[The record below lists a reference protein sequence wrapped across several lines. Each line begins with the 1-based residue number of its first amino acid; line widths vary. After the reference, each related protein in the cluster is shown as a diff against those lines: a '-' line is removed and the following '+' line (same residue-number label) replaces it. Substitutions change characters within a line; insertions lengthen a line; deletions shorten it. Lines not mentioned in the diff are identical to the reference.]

1 MSLDYLST
9 FTSNQLTQQIKD
21 VTDKINDVPFK
32 FTGPIENIIEND
44 LPQNSLVVTNEV
56 GKIVHS
62 SATIHELNHLK
73 TTSEPIRNKIINI
86 SNLIDESFSNFSSN
100 IDVISNEFIQNLQS
114 GQGVSQSVK
123 NDYMNFI
130 YYVQN
135 FMSGQVD
142 NIVIDNDNGIKL
154 IVNDRYEGD
163 LDVKGETV
171 VDGNMVVSGTTSELE
186 SSTGVFRTDTFQ
198 ITTDEAIENPPIYV
212 NQIGNSNILDIF
224 YNNDQKIAVTKEGY
238 VGIGKTNPEYFID
251 ISSNINIT
259 GNYKINGNNLSL
271 SDFADTP
278 SEFPPE
284 SHRHNISNV
293 TGLSTALDG
302 KQEMF
307 SGIVSSGSEIQ
318 IDADINLTAGHNLK
332 INDVV
337 INLENSSSED
347 QTDTW
352 KTIGDIDTGVEIKD
366 DSFVVTP
373 TQIDDYTYYYAF
385 TTPSVV
391 NTITFTK
398 DTVCDVLV
406 VGGGGSGGNTD
417 GGGGGAG
424 GLVFVPNKTFITGEY
439 KINVGAGGVAP
450 VSQSAVGNNGEDTT
464 IKDSTNTN
472 IILQALGGGGG
483 GVGYPNNIEATG
495 RPGGSGG
502 GAPSISASPYN
513 IGAIGTQK
521 TLAAIGD
528 SRTYGFGNNGG
539 NGSSTQGGGGGGG
552 GAGEEGFSFSSVE
565 GTPLA
570 GTGGKGISG
579 VEITQG
585 VYTSAYDF
593 KTLFG
598 LPTDN
603 TKGHYVSGED
613 KIYFAGGGG
622 GGHHYLSAGSLNPG
636 DKAGG
641 LGGGG
646 TGAERYDGSAAL
658 ANTGGGGGGGGANY
672 GKGGDGGS
680 GIVIIKWRVFPQEHV
695 TNNDISVFNNNIV
708 VGKSEFYDNFVEY
721 GNMDGVID
729 IIVNTS
735 NSLIVSSGDIITQD
749 GSIKTTHGHVE
760 TGNLNIKEDLNI
772 KTSIRDYSSNVLTKY
787 PQDLFYNDTTDML
800 LWLKFDGNLLDSSG
814 NGHVPDKEI
823 NITYDNTQ
831 NIQGTHSL
839 KFNSSPESSYLE
851 YANPRGDE
859 FYFTPSE
866 MTISVWVSNVTQTI
880 SGNLQTIASA
890 RKGHPYPGWTIYINS
905 DIPNYGSINEL
916 LFWYDSGGSY
926 VNWATG
932 YYMNNQIQFQH
943 LLFTMTDDVIKFY
956 LNGIFFSEKDIS
968 GGATPA
974 RGAQSLR
981 IGAGANEINTPLYFL
996 NDGTILD
1003 DVRIYNRA
1011 LTPEEVR
1018 ILYQPKLIEFRVEQ
1032 SSDFYTDTTDMLA
1045 WYKFDGDVVDGGSL
1059 TNYGNLGSDYNA
1071 SIKLTDGGIIRV
1083 PGDIGQYKYKWTG
1096 TSVDQKVGNWINLPD
1111 NILEKLNSGYTFSWW
1126 SVDND
1131 LTDLERTI
1139 LSVKKGTDISVQPSQ
1154 TDILLSAHLPYGN
1167 TKIYWDF
1174 GDGLSNYQ
1182 RLDTQYT
1189 PPEGELANWVVTKE
1203 IIGSNQL
1210 IKVYRNN
1217 VLIMSGTYVNKD
1229 FPSGDNDNMI
1239 GVNSR
1244 LSGGAGQFLDKSLED
1259 FRIYN
1264 RALTPEEVT
1273 TIYNCSTN
1281 YKAFNNNKSLVGWV
1295 GETPTIDFDT
1305 EYPGQ
1310 YLKIDLGEYILPKQL
1325 TIAPVAGADVNKQPK
1340 DFRLYGAQILQG
1352 ATIYEEGTLRQPTNI
1367 PGTNDWYYAFTSTSG
1382 TNSITFNED
1391 TECDILVVGGG
1402 GGGGKTM
1409 GGGGGSGGAI
1419 YITNALINAGKYDIV
1434 IGRGGNGSTSG
1445 IGENGGNTS
1454 VFNAIALGGGGGGGP
1469 WNNGSNG
1476 TNGGSGGGGGGSEYA
1491 NRNGGTSGNNIY
1503 DVYPLNTGLITN
1515 YNGNNGGIGYDRDQ
1529 TGSWRTGGGGGGG
1542 IGTPGQ
1548 NGTKNSVNTYGD
1560 GGDGVLFN
1568 ITGIPKYFAGG
1579 GGGGNYKSIRGGNGG
1594 KGGGGGGASTDYPGT
1609 VQGLGGIDGGE
1620 SGKTTIGGN
1629 GGENTGGGG
1638 GGGAYNGSVSG
1649 GNGGSG
1655 IVVIRWTV
1663 TNSDKYMLLLDHQQP
1678 TVFIGPIP
1686 TTEVTY
1692 PLVPIEPIACRY
1704 FTLVVKSTYAE
1715 SPITTNAKISEM
1727 ELYGYEQ
1734 RPFNLTKFPRYA
1746 MNANIF
1752 NYPDGSGITVR
1763 CTGSSIFSGY
1773 IYYNAFNKNVESGWA
1788 SLWDTY
1794 NTDGSYK
1801 KSASFMGTSGEWI
1814 MIDLGEQIVLN
1825 NIKIYPRILATTQ
1838 YRCPKTFKIYASND
1852 KDDYDNANSAAD
1864 SQVTTGGWIEI
1875 YDGNNTTDGSQETPY
1890 IYIISQHTPYR
1901 YYTMVVSEIFPD
1913 TFSALVE
1920 IRELEFWGHLQ
1931 EYTTDISN
1939 KSWKVSQSTS
1949 GNDLVFSTSHDNG
1962 NSLIPRS
1969 AISASRDG
1977 SYTNFT
1983 GIHHCKAEKE
1993 DLYDD
1998 KYIGMIVSSTNKY
2011 QKLNS
2016 VYDKANIQRNMDK
2029 SEWDCLPIVT
2039 LTSKENDKD
2048 VFGVITKIEDVD
2060 APQREIQTGFITHYY
2075 DKEKFDRR
2083 LHIAGVGEGGIW
2095 VCDCN
2100 GNIESGDYISSSSIG
2115 GFGMKQSDDIQHNY
2129 TVAKATMN
2137 CDFNPK
2143 ILPVKVIATS
2153 NIVIDTIMKSDIS
2166 SNISTSSSNIIL
2178 SDIEP
2183 IFFERIYLKDDTG
2196 KYIYEELLDDN
2207 GEIIYEPEYEMKY
2220 INSDNT
2226 FIDISE
2232 YSSNIEGCHK
2242 VAFIG
2247 CSYHCS

>member
-1 MSLDYLST
+1 MENEPVSLDYLST

-44 LPQNSLVVTNEV
+44 LPPNKVVVTNEL

-62 SATIHELNHLK
+62 SATIHELKHLK

-100 IDVISNEFIQNLQS
+100 IDVISNEFIQYLQS
-114 GQGVSQSVK
+114 GQGVSQSVV
-123 NDYMNFI
+123 NDYTNYQSYAANFL
-130 YYVQN
+130 N
-135 FMSGQVD
+135 GLVD
-142 NIVIDNDNGIKL
+142 NIVIENDNGIKL

-163 LDVKGETV
+163 LDVKGEIV
-171 VDGNMVVSGTTSELE
+171 VDGNMVVKGTTSELE

-198 ITTDEAIENPPIYV
+198 ITTDDTIDNPPIYV
-212 NQIGNSNILDIF
+212 NQIGNSNILDVF

-251 ISSNINIT
+251 VASNINIT
-259 GNYKINGNNLSL
+259 GKYKINGNNLSL
-271 SDFADTP
+271 SDFADAP

-284 SHRHNISNV
+284 SHIHNISNV
-293 TGLSTALDG
+293 TGLSAALAG
-302 KQEMF
+302 KQDMIP
-307 SGIVSSGSEIQ
+307 GMVVSESVSEIQ
-318 IDADINLTAGHNLK
+318 INADIKLTPGHNLK
-332 INDVV
+332 INDTV
-337 INLENSSSED
+337 INSSSEH

-352 KTIGDIDTGVEIKD
+352 KTIGDADTGVEIKV
-366 DSFVVTP
+366 DSFFGSV

-385 TTPSVV
+385 TTPSAV

-424 GLVFVPNKTFITGEY
+424 GLVFVPNKTFIAGEY
-439 KINVGAGGVAP
+439 KINVGAGGVA
-450 VSQSAVGNNGEDTT
+450 SSLESAVGTNGEETT

-483 GVGYPNNIEATG
+483 GFGFKRDDTIEAAGTA
-495 RPGGSGG
+495 GGSGG
-502 GAPSISASPYN
+502 GAPSVSAYPYN
-513 IGAIGTQK
+513 IGATGTQK

-539 NGSSTQGGGGGGG
+539 NGDSTESGGGGGG

-579 VEITQG
+579 VEITPG

-603 TKGHYVSGED
+603 TDGGEYVSAED

-622 GGHHYLSAGSLNPG
+622 CGHYISKNSG

-646 TGAERYDGSAAL
+646 TGASSSYGLAGL
-658 ANTGGGGGGGGANY
+658 ANTGGGGGGGGAGF

-695 TNNDISVFNNNIV
+695 TNNDISVYNDNIV
-708 VGKSEFYDNFVEY
+708 VGKTEFYDNFVEY
-721 GNMDGVID
+721 GNMDGVTD
-729 IIVNTS
+729 MIVNTS

-787 PQDLFYNDTTDML
+787 PRDHKFYTDTSDMYV
-800 LWLKFDGNLLDSSG
+800 WYKFNEDFNDSSG
-814 NGHVPDKEI
+814 NGNDATDFNAPTFDSSL
-823 NITYDNTQ
+823 NIE
-831 NIQGTHSL
+831 GTHSVSFTGGT
-839 KFNSSPESSYLE
+839 KDSTTSSYLTVPSTNFSLWDGFTVSCWVMFE
-851 YANPRGDE
+851 NDAYYGKIIDFGDGAD
-859 FYFTPSE
+859 
-866 MTISVWVSNVTQTI
+866 SN
-880 SGNLQTIASA
+880 N
-890 RKGHPYPGWTIYINS
+890 IYISRHNTS
-905 DIPNYGSINEL
+905 NNIVVSIRGVGIDKVWHYFE
-916 LFWYDSGGSY
+916 
-926 VNWATG
+926 
-932 YYMNNQIQFQH
+932 
-943 LLFTMTDDVIKFY
+943 DVIINNTWMHIVFSMLKSPVTWNTY
-956 LNGIFFSEKDIS
+956 INGALK
-968 GGATPA
+968 TP
-974 RGAQSLR
+974 
-981 IGAGANEINTPLYFL
+981 TTVT
-996 NDGTILD
+996 GTIRWPANTAYNYCYIAKSNWTGVDAYFKGKID
-1003 DVRIYNRA
+1003 DFRIYNRA

-1045 WYKFDGDVVDGGSL
+1045 WYKFDGDFTDSSGNGNNL
-1059 TNYGNLGSDYNA
+1059 TNTNCIFNNS
-1071 SIKLTDGGIIRV
+1071 SIITNSQCVEFI
-1083 PGDIGQYKYKWTG
+1083 G
-1096 TSVDQKVGNWINLPD
+1096 TSYLRQSN
-1111 NILEKLNSGYTFSWW
+1111 
-1126 SVDND
+1126 
-1131 LTDLERTI
+1131 TI
-1139 LSVKKGTDISVQPSQ
+1139 YCPSQ
-1154 TDILLSAHLPYGN
+1154 TSICFWGYFTGNGWSQIISTQSGATGWLIQISNVNTIRIFISNNQPDVFTFGAAGFPSYNQWFHFALILNSITNIHDVYVNGVLVQTY
-1167 TKIYWDF
+1167 TY
-1174 GDGLSNYQ
+1174 
-1182 RLDTQYT
+1182 TYT
-1189 PPEGELANWVVTKE
+1189 PVTQSLSIGTQLGTPAYYLKNGEK
-1203 IIGSNQL
+1203 
-1210 IKVYRNN
+1210 
-1217 VLIMSGTYVNKD
+1217 
-1229 FPSGDNDNMI
+1229 
-1239 GVNSR
+1239 
-1244 LSGGAGQFLDKSLED
+1244 LDDL
-1259 FRIYN
+1259 RIYK
-1264 RALTPEEVT
+1264 RALTPDEVT
-1273 TIYNCSTN
+1273 TIYNCSMH
-1281 YKAFNNNKSLVGWV
+1281 YRAFNNNKSLVGWV
-1295 GETPTIDFDT
+1295 GETPTIHFDT
-1305 EYPGQ
+1305 AYPGQ

-1382 TNSITFNED
+1382 TNSITFHEN
-1391 TECDILVVGGG
+1391 TECDVLVVGGG
-1402 GGGGKTM
+1402 GGGGNYNA
-1409 GGGGGSGGAI
+1409 GGNYEKGGGGAGAYEYVENVTFEGTYNITVGAGGAISGKGGDTKIIKDGTELYTCEGGGSGGGI
-1419 YITNALINAGKYDIV
+1419 D
-1434 IGRGGNGSTSG
+1434 G
-1445 IGENGGNTS
+1445 IG
-1454 VFNAIALGGGGGGGP
+1454 
-1469 WNNGSNG
+1469 GS
-1476 TNGGSGGGGGGSEYA
+1476 GGSGGGGNWYYDGGNA
-1491 NRNGGTSGNNIY
+1491 NNQLKGNNGAPGTRNGGKN
-1503 DVYPLNTGLITN
+1503 
-1515 YNGNNGGIGYDRDQ
+1515 Q
-1529 TGSWRTGGGGGGG
+1529 GGGGGGAG
-1542 IGTPGQ
+1542 SAG
-1548 NGTKNSVNTYGD
+1548 NLNN
-1560 GGDGVLFN
+1560 GGDGLPN
-1568 ITGIPKYFAGG
+1568 SITGTLTYYAGG
-1579 GGGGNYKSIRGGNGG
+1579 GGGNGNDGTAGTGGLGGGGRGSSLSLVALAGEDG
-1594 KGGGGGGASTDYPGT
+1594 KGGGGGGGYYVGSKA
-1609 VQGLGGIDGGE
+1609 GG
-1620 SGKTTIGGN
+1620 K
-1629 GGENTGGGG
+1629 
-1638 GGGAYNGSVSG
+1638 
-1649 GNGGSG
+1649 GGSG
-1655 IVVIRWTV
+1655 IVIIRWTV
-1663 TNSDKYMLLLDHQQP
+1663 TNSDKYMLLLDHQ
-1678 TVFIGPIP
+1678 
-1686 TTEVTY
+1686 TTESMAPSTERTY
-1692 PLVPIEPIACRY
+1692 PLVPDEPIEPIACRY
-1704 FTLVVKSTYAE
+1704 FTLVVQSTYAE
-1715 SPITTNAKISEM
+1715 SPITTDTKISEM

-1734 RPFNLTKFPRYA
+1734 RPFNLTKFPRYP
-1746 MNANIF
+1746 MDANSF
-1752 NYPDGSGITVR
+1752 DYPDGSGITVR
-1763 CTGSSIFSGY
+1763 CTGSSEFGGSDESFY
-1773 IYYNAFNKNVESGWA
+1773 SSFRNFPDTTNKGWA
-1788 SLWDTY
+1788 SNSTYDTGTGIATLQKVTGY
-1794 NTDGSYK
+1794 DGE
-1801 KSASFMGTSGEWI
+1801 FI
-1814 MIDLGEQIVLN
+1814 MIDLGEQIILN
-1825 NIKIYPRILATTQ
+1825 NIKIYPRLDLNAT
-1838 YRCPKTFKIYASND
+1838 YRTPKEFKIFASNSSTSFEYGNENNGWTD
-1852 KDDYDNANSAAD
+1852 IYTGSAN
-1864 SQVTTGGWIEI
+1864 G
-1875 YDGNNTTDGSQETPY
+1875 DGSQTTPY
-1890 IYIISQHTPYR
+1890 SYIILQQTSYR
-1901 YYTMVVSEIFPD
+1901 YYM
-1913 TFSALVE
+1913 LVCNKNFGAN
-1920 IRELEFWGHLQ
+1920 RVQFYELEFWGHLQ

-1969 AISASRDG
+1969 AISASGDG

-1993 DLYDD
+1993 ELYDD

-2016 VYDKANIQRNMDK
+2016 VYDKANIQRNIDK

-2166 SNISTSSSNIIL
+2166 SNISTSSSNIIV
-2178 SDIEP
+2178 SDKEP
-2183 IFFERIYLKDDTG
+2183 IFFERICLKDNTG

-2207 GEIIYEPEYEMKY
+2207 GEIVYEPEYEMKY

>member
-1 MSLDYLST
+1 MDNEPVSLSYLST
-9 FTSNQLTQQIKD
+9 FTSNQLSQQIKN
-21 VTDKINDVPFK
+21 VTDKINNVPLK
-32 FTGPIENIIEND
+32 FTGPIENIINNN
-44 LPQNSLVVTNEV
+44 LPENSLVVTDEF
-56 GKIVHS
+56 GKITHS
-62 SATIHELNHLK
+62 SANINQLK
-73 TTSEPIRNKIINI
+73 HIKSITEPIKDKILNS
-86 SNLIDESFSNFSSN
+86 SNLIHNSSSNLSSN
-100 IDVISNEFIQNLQS
+100 IFLTSNKFIRSLKSEELLSDAIGFLGEISDF
-114 GQGVSQSVK
+114 GVK
-123 NDYMNFI
+123 LIDEI
-130 YYVQN
+130 
-135 FMSGQVD
+135 GL
-142 NIVIDNDNGIKL
+142 DNDEGIKL
-154 IVNDRYEGD
+154 IVNGDYDGD
-163 LDVKGETV
+163 LTVNGDIIVENNVFVMGEI
-171 VDGNMVVSGTTSELE
+171 SQLE
-186 SSTGVFRTDTFQ
+186 SSTGVFHTDTLD
-198 ITTDEAIENPPIYV
+198 IRPIGANANPLIYV
-212 NQIGNSNILDIF
+212 DQTGNSNIMEIF
-224 YNNDQKIAVTKEGY
+224 NNNDQKIVVTKEGY
-238 VGIGKTNPEYFID
+238 VGVGKTNPEYFID
-251 ISSNINIT
+251 AASNINVT
-259 GNYKINGNNLSL
+259 GNYKIDGNNLSL
-271 SDFADTP
+271 SDFHDAP
-278 SEFPPE
+278 SDFPPE
-284 SHRHNISNV
+284 LHTH
-293 TGLSTALDG
+293 TGIDAVNSLTTALEG
-302 KQEMF
+302 KQDIVT
-307 SGIVSSGSEIQ
+307 GIVSNGSEIQ
-318 IDADINLTAGHNLK
+318 IDANINLTDGHNFK
-332 INDVV
+332 INGVDL
-337 INLENSSSED
+337 NLENSDSGD

-352 KTIGDIDTGVEIKD
+352 KTIGDTDTIVQITDADNIG
-366 DSFVVTP
+366 TLP
-373 TQIDDYTYYYAF
+373 TQIDDYTYYHAF
-385 TTPSVV
+385 TSTTGTNS
-391 NTITFTK
+391 ITFDR
-398 DTVCDVLV
+398 DTVCDILI
-406 VGGGGSGGNTD
+406 VGGG
-417 GGGGGAG
+417 A
-424 GLVFVPNKTFITGEY
+424 
-439 KINVGAGGVAP
+439 
-450 VSQSAVGNNGEDTT
+450 
-464 IKDSTNTN
+464 
-472 IILQALGGGGG
+472 
-483 GVGYPNNIEATG
+483 
-495 RPGGSGG
+495 SGG
-502 GAPSISASPYN
+502 G
-513 IGAIGTQK
+513 Q
-521 TLAAIGD
+521 L
-528 SRTYGFGNNGG
+528 
-539 NGSSTQGGGGGGG
+539 GGGGGG
-552 GAGEEGFSFSSVE
+552 GAVVHIQNANISEGTYNVVVGNGGTYVTGTNVGNNGNNSSFNNIIAEGGGGGSYFSDSVNGLSGGSGGGSGCDAGDGAPTPSGGGVGSGSSLNGYIGTIYQNIGGSSVARDPGLSASGGGGAFE
-565 GTPLA
+565 IGGDGNVGGTSV
-570 GTGGKGISG
+570 GGKGGDGIQINIDG
-579 VEITQG
+579 NN
-585 VYTSAYDF
+585 YYW
-593 KTLFG
+593 
-598 LPTDN
+598 
-603 TKGHYVSGED
+603 
-613 KIYFAGGGG
+613 GGGG
-622 GGHHYLSAGSLNPG
+622 GGSTYQGLAG
-636 DKAGG
+636 DGG
-641 LGGGG
+641 KGGGG
-646 TGAERYDGSAAL
+646 GGSGNSPGTAGDGGVGGITLGANGVINSANSVNGSGG
-658 ANTGGGGGGGGANY
+658 ANTGGGGGGGGWSPVSNT
-672 GKGGDGGS
+672 KSGDGGS
-680 GIVIIKWRVFPQEHV
+680 GIVIIRWRVFPQEHV
-695 TNNDISVFNNNIV
+695 ANNDISVYNDNIV
-708 VGKSEFYDNFVEY
+708 VGKTEFYDNFVEY
-721 GNMDGVID
+721 GNMDGVTDMITD
-729 IIVNTS
+729 TS
-735 NSLIVSSGDIITQD
+735 SSLIVSSGDIITPD
-749 GSIKTTHGHVE
+749 GSIKTISGDAYTN
-760 TGNLNIKEDLNI
+760 NLIIKEDLSI

-787 PQDLFYNDTTDML
+787 PRDHKFYTDTTDML

-1154 TDILLSAHLPYGN
+1154 TDILLSAYLPYGN

-1579 GGGGNYKSIRGGNGG
+1579 GGGGNYVSIRGGNGG

-1663 TNSDKYMLLLDHQQP
+1663 TNNDNYMLLLDH
-1678 TVFIGPIP
+1678 TGPSVSAP
-1686 TTEVTY
+1686 STEVTY
-1692 PLVPIEPIACRY
+1692 QLSEAPKSCRY
-1704 FTLVVKSTYAE
+1704 FTLVVQSTYE
-1715 SPITTNAKISEM
+1715 SSMPMTTKISEM

-1734 RPFNLTKFPRYA
+1734 RPFNLTKFPRYP
-1746 MNANIF
+1746 MDANIF

-1763 CTGSSIFSGY
+1763 CTGSSIYSGY

-1998 KYIGMIVSSTNKY
+1998 KYIGMIVSSTKKY

-2029 SEWDCLPIVT
+2029 SDWDCLPVVA
-2039 LTSKENDKD
+2039 LTSKENDKEA
-2048 VFGVITKIEDVD
+2048 FGIITKIEDID
-2060 APQREIQTGFITHYY
+2060 ATQREIQTGFMKHYY
-2075 DKEKFDRR
+2075 DKESFDRR

-2100 GNIESGDYISSSSIG
+2100 GNIESGDYISSSVIG
-2115 GFGMKQSDDIQHNY
+2115 GYGMKQSDDVQHNY

-2153 NIVIDTIMKSDIS
+2153 NIAIDIIDKSDLDLT
-2166 SNISTSSSNIIL
+2166 SNIATSTSNIVP
-2178 SDIEP
+2178 IEP
-2183 IFFERIYLKDDTG
+2183 EPMFFERIYLRDDAGNYT
-2196 KYIYEELLDDN
+2196 YEELIDEN
-2207 GEIIYEPEYEMKY
+2207 GEIVYEAEYEIRY
-2220 INSDNT
+2220 INSENN
-2226 FIDISE
+2226 FINELE
-2232 YSSNIEGCHK
+2232 YASDVESCHK